1 MGEPLGQEERSR
13 PPSVPG
19 REGPP
24 SVGQGQAGG
33 KEVLAVALA
42 AVAVV
47 LAAALVT
54 SLLPP
59 LHEIVLR
66 TPIAIAVLV
75 VGTCLVLWRLTRD
88 DG

>member
-1 MGEPLGQEERSR
+1 
-13 PPSVPG
+13 
-19 REGPP
+19 
-24 SVGQGQAGG
+24 
-33 KEVLAVALA
+33 VLAVALA